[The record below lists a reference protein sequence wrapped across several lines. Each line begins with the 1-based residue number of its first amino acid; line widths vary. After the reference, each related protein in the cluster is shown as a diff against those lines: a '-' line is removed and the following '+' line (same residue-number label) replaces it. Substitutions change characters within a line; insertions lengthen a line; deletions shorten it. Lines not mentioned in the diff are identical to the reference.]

1 MKDNIFYVYVW
12 YNPIDHRPFYVGKGK
27 GNRAYAVSD
36 DSRNRYF
43 MRKYNKILKSGLSP
57 YVKIEKNNLC
67 EEEALIYEL
76 ELILKYKPVFEGGVL
91 TNLSYSS
98 GGKSNISESTRDKL
112 IHGSSGENNGMSK
125 FTKNEIEKCF
135 IYLTEGKSNSQIE
148 ELTQVPSHVIS
159 DLKYGKKWKV
169 LYDQYKDFIPPIKN
183 SGLNKYKLSFE
194 EKLNIIDAI
203 HNRGDVMLKDIAERY
218 GLKTS
223 MVISINI
230 KRQWKTIWEYYLSK
244 S

>member
-12 YNPIDHRPFYVGKGK
+12 YNPIDQQPFYVGKGK

-36 DSRNRYF
+36 DSRNKYF

-67 EEEALIYEL
+67 EEKALKYEL

-91 TNLSYSS
+91 TNLSYGS
-98 GGKSNISESTRDKL
+98 GGKSTISESTRQKL
-112 IHGSSGENNGMSK
+112 VHGSSGENNGMSK

-135 IYLTEGKSNSQIE
+135 IYLTEGKSNSEIE

-169 LYDQYKDFIPPIKN
+169 LYDQYKDSIPHIKN
-183 SGLNKYKLSFE
+183 SGLNKYNLSFE

-203 HNRGDVMLKDIAERY
+203 HNRGDVMLKDIAEHY

-223 MVISINI
+223 MVISINL
-230 KRQWKTIWEYYLSK
+230 KRQWKSIWEYYLSK